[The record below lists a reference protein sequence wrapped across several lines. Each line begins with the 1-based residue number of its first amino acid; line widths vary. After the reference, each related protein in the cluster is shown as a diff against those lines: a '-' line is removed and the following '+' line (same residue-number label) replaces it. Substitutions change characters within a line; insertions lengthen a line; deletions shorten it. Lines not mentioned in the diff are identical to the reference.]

1 MVDHQL
7 DANARYSVKFFQ
19 GGKLIGTTD
28 VDTHGLKPGQPLT
41 QNISL
46 APLLPGAKI
55 DLPNIYYNFNDAT
68 LRPDARKDLDLLIAL
83 MKQQPDIVVELASH
97 TDCRGNAK
105 YNQELSQKRA
115 EGVLE
120 YMAAKGIG
128 RNRMKAVG
136 FGESEPRNK
145 CVDGVP
151 CTDQEHGKN
160 RRTEVRIPTNSQG
173 GTPVFVNDQATD
185 PTQVSTI
192 PSGKV
197 TVTTAR
203 ADNYYVISG
212 SFLMETR
219 AYNHMKNLRSVG
231 FGEANVVQFPN
242 STFFSVAVGKFG
254 TRKEAIALEK
264 KLAAENFE
272 SFIRAVQQQ

>member
-1 MVDHQL
+1 
-7 DANARYSVKFFQ
+7 
-19 GGKLIGTTD
+19 
-28 VDTHGLKPGQPLT
+28 
-41 QNISL
+41 
-46 APLLPGAKI
+46 
-55 DLPNIYYNFNDAT
+55 
-68 LRPDARKDLDLLIAL
+68 
-83 MKQQPDIVVELASH
+83 
-97 TDCRGNAK
+97 
-105 YNQELSQKRA
+105 
-115 EGVLE
+115 
-120 YMAAKGIG
+120 
-128 RNRMKAVG
+128 
-136 FGESEPRNK
+136 
-145 CVDGVP
+145 
-151 CTDQEHGKN
+151 
-160 RRTEVRIPTNSQG
+160 VRIPTNSQG